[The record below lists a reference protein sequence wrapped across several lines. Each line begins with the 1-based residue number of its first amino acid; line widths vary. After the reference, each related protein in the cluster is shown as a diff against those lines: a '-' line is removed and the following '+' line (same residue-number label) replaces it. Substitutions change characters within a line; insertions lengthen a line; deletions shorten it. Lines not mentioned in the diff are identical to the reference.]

1 MHCQQNPDALSNLL
15 SINTATRPKKP
26 DLAKPAREKEKKHP
40 FTSTIT
46 AENKQRLARY
56 QANKPGGALT
66 TDVFNQALE
75 RFLDAHRQYADVAPR
90 KRK

>member
-1 MHCQQNPDALSNLL
+1 MS
-15 SINTATRPKKP
+15 SKKP
-26 DLAKPAREKEKKHP
+26 EPAKPTYEKEKKHP

-56 QANKPGGALT
+56 QANKPGGAST
-66 TDVFNQALE
+66 TDVVNHALQ
-75 RFLDAHRQYADVAPR
+75 RFFDANRQYADVEPG

>member
-1 MHCQQNPDALSNLL
+1 MNCQQNPDAMSNLL
-15 SINTATRPKKP
+15 SITTVRRPKKP
-26 DLAKPAREKEKKHP
+26 DLAKPAGKKEKKYP

-66 TDVFNQALE
+66 TDVLNQALE
-75 RFLDAHRQYADVAPR
+75 RFLDANRQYADVAPN